1 MRKRKSTRT
10 PTFGFYGGVAG
21 AVFGL
26 LVPAALGIEEYA
38 GLFQILYG
46 AVGFVVGMGVA
57 VLLAKLT
64 DPESHQSHH

>member
-1 MRKRKSTRT
+1 MRKRRSTRT

-38 GLFQILYG
+38 ALYQLLCG
-46 AVGFVVGMGVA
+46 ALGFLLGMGVG
-57 VLLAKLT
+57 VGLAKAT
-64 DPESHQSHH
+64 EHGTGHGHR